1 VRGAAIAAAILV
13 LLGVLVVFAGTSAV
27 PISRTCAEGMDVTG
41 CEEAVTAVMKRGL
54 PALHPLILGAHVEP
68 GSAPGPQDL
77 GHRATVT
84 FELLGV
90 PGPTS
95 IDLYFDRGA
104 HWGGESDRGDTEI
117 KAWALAPLVI
127 VSLLVVALLGL
138 AWRRRSTATE

>member
-1 VRGAAIAAAILV
+1 VRGAAIAAAILL
-13 LLGVLVVFAGTSAV
+13 LLGVLFMVAATSAA
-27 PISRTCAEGMDVTG
+27 PISRTCAPDMDVVG

-54 PALHPLILGAHVEP
+54 PALHPLILSAHVEP
-68 GSAPGPQDL
+68 GSAPGSQDL
-77 GHRATVT
+77 GHRATVA

-117 KAWALAPLVI
+117 KAWALTPLV
-127 VSLLVVALLGL
+127 VAGLLAIALLGL
-138 AWRRRSTATE
+138 AWRRRPTATG

>member
-1 VRGAAIAAAILV
+1 MRGAAIAAATLV
-13 LLGVLVVFAGTSAV
+13 LLGVLVVFAGTSAA
-27 PISRTCAEGMDVTG
+27 PISRTCAEDIDVTG

-54 PALHPLILGAHVEP
+54 PALHPLILSAHVEP

-84 FELLGV
+84 FELLAV
-90 PGPTS
+90 PGPVS

-127 VSLLVVALLGL
+127 VSLLAVALLGL
-138 AWRRRSTATE
+138 AWWRRSAARE

>member
-1 VRGAAIAAAILV
+1 VRGVAIAAAILV
-13 LLGVLVVFAGTSAV
+13 LLGVLVVFAGTSAA
-27 PISRTCAEGMDVTG
+27 PISRPCAEGMDVAG

-54 PALHPLILGAHVEP
+54 PALHPLILSAHVEP

-95 IDLYFDRGA
+95 VNLYFDRGA

-117 KAWALAPLVI
+117 KA
-127 VSLLVVALLGL
+127 S
-138 AWRRRSTATE
+138 E

>member
-1 VRGAAIAAAILV
+1 VRGVAIAAAILV
-13 LLGVLVVFAGTSAV
+13 LLGVLVVFAGTSAT
-27 PISRTCAEGMDVTG
+27 PMSRTCAEGMDVTG

-54 PALHPLILGAHVEP
+54 PALHPLILSAHVEP

-95 IDLYFDRGA
+95 VNLYFDRGA

-127 VSLLVVALLGL
+127 ASLLVVALLGL
-138 AWRRRSTATE
+138 AWRRRSAATE